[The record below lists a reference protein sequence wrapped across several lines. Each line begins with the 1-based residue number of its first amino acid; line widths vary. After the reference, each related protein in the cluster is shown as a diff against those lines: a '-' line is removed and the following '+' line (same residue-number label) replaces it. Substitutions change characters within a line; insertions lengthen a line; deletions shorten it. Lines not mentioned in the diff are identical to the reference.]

1 MASITRSAWKRSH
14 GNLQR
19 EAAAES
25 KLKHERYEKRY
36 LGTAVLVKG
45 PGAQAKKSG
54 SAKTK
59 LKNPAAC

>member
-1 MASITRSAWKRSH
+1 MAGVTRSAWKCSQ
-14 GNLQR
+14 GNSPR

-25 KLKHERYEKRY
+25 KPDRERYDKRY
-36 LGTAVLVKG
+36 LGKAVLVKG

-59 LKNPAAC
+59 L